1 MSNESLVAD
10 NGDDFEVTCRYT
22 APQGIDS
29 ILWYRNGDLVN
40 TTDNR
45 ITVAS
50 NGGPIARL
58 TIRNVRLSDSGNYQ
72 CEINNQSQRSAL
84 SGYLSVISK

>member
-1 MSNESLVAD
+1 MNNESRVAD
-10 NGDDFEVTCRYT
+10 NGNDFEVTCT
-22 APQGIDS
+22 AEHIDS

-40 TTDNR
+40 TTDSR
-45 ITVAS
+45 IVVVS

-58 TIRNVRLSDSGNYQ
+58 TIRNVKLSDSGNYQ

-84 SGYLSVISK
+84 SGYLNVISK